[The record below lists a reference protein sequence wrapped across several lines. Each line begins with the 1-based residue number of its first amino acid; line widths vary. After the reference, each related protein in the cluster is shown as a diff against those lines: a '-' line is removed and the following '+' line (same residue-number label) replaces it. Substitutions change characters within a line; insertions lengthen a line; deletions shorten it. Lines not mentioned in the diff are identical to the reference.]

1 MTKLYKYQKEDVQRI
16 EELNGKVLLAS
27 EMGVGK
33 TLITLTYIKRH
44 PELRPTVIVC
54 PACLKWVW
62 ESQASEHCSL
72 QTRVLSGRKAKKDG
86 LIKNRGIIIIN
97 YDILSPW
104 TKYLKGIKPKIV
116 IGDEVQAIKSWNAQ
130 RTRAFTSLCVNV
142 NHIIAISGT
151 PLTNRPSELFN
162 TLHVL
167 HPNVFNDRQKY
178 KWRYCGPKK
187 DHWAYQGYSFRGA
200 SNLKELH
207 RKISKLGM
215 IRRLKKDVLKD
226 LPAKTRIVVP
236 IDIEH
241 PQEYREALNNFQ
253 GWLSKKSMEKA
264 RRASSAESLVKIGY
278 LVRLASE
285 LKMKAALQWTDTFF
299 EESEGKLV
307 IFAHHK
313 AIIKRIKEHYKNI
326 CVVVTGQT
334 SQKKRKEAIQKFQ
347 KKKRIRLFIG
357 NIRAAGVG
365 IDLWAASTVA
375 FIETGFVPGDV
386 VQCEDRLHRIGQKEN
401 VSCYYLVAKDT
412 IEEKL
417 CKILQEKQKIITKT
431 LDGKQTRKE
440 QKLNVYDQLLQN
452 LERSER

>member
-1 MTKLYKYQKEDVQRI
+1 MTKLYGYQREDVERI
-16 EELNGKVLLAS
+16 EELNGRVLLAS

-44 PELRPTVIVC
+44 PELRPVVIVC

-97 YDILSPW
+97 YDILPSW
-104 TKYLKGIKPKIV
+104 VTYLKGIKPKIV
-116 IGDEVQAIKSWNAQ
+116 IGDEVQAIKSWKAQ
-130 RTRAFTSLCVNV
+130 RTKAFTSLCKNAD
-142 NHIIAISGT
+142 HIIAISGT

-162 TLHVL
+162 TLHIL
-167 HPNVFNDRQKY
+167 HPKVFDDRGKY

-200 SNLKELH
+200 SHLKELH
-207 RKISKLGM
+207 KKISELGM

-226 LPAKTRIVVP
+226 LPDKTRIVVP

-241 PQEYREALNNFQ
+241 PREYHEALNNFQ
-253 GWLSKKSMEKA
+253 GWLSKKSMERA

-278 LVRLASE
+278 LVRLAAE

-299 EESEGKLV
+299 EESDGKLV

-313 AIIKRIKEHYKNI
+313 AIIKRIKEHYQKM
-326 CVVVTGQT
+326 CVAVTGGT
-334 SQKKRKEAIQKFQ
+334 PQKKRKEAIQKFQ
-347 KKKRIRLFIG
+347 RDEKIRLFIG

-375 FIETGFVPGDV
+375 FLETGFVPGDTI
-386 VQCEDRLHRIGQKEN
+386 QCEDRVHRIGQKEN
-401 VSCYYLVAKDT
+401 VCCYYLVAKDT

-417 CKILQEKQKIITKT
+417 CKILQDKQKIITRT
-431 LDGKQTRKE
+431 LDGTQTRKE
-440 QKLNVYDQLLQN
+440 QRLNVYDQLVQI
-452 LERSER
+452 LER